1 MRSFLLNNDLNE
13 EQLKIIESK
22 FPINLVF
29 AGAGTGKTRTVLFK
43 IIHLLMTKHPHFYN
57 FFITTF
63 TNKAADELRER
74 IAKYTNS
81 KIFFP
86 YLGTFHSLAARVLR
100 KYVNAIGF
108 KKDFTIYD
116 EGDSVHVLKRELSK
130 EFLDKYKPEKLLK
143 LFSFYKENHFET
155 NEKLDI
161 ELLKPF
167 EKYEAA
173 LKRYNAFDFSDL
185 LEKLILLF
193 TERDDI
199 LLEFTKHLKYLFVD
213 EFQDTNL
220 AQYKILK
227 LLWDGVSRQHKDPYL
242 MVVGDENQSIY
253 GFRNANIEN
262 ILNFPKD
269 FKDTKIFTLDMNYRS
284 TKEILN
290 VAKHLAFKNPFKT
303 ESLSSANNITG
314 EKVKYAILQTDR
326 DEARYIIEEI
336 EKLYEKGIKYGD
348 IAVFFRTNFQIR
360 LLETY
365 FADAQLPYIVVGAQ
379 KFYDRME
386 IKDVLSYLKY
396 IVNEND
402 LISFIRMVNV
412 PKRGIGKTTLE
423 KIVKKVQ
430 QNLHI
435 YEAVEEL
442 IHEKAISKKQYDT
455 LSELFG
461 IIDKYRKMDDS
472 PADIALELLEDINY
486 FEYLEK
492 YDEERADIR
501 KDNVKYL
508 LKEIKRLEYD
518 DGLITLFDIIER
530 LSLYSSVDAWEKG
543 KAVNLM
549 TLHLSKGLEFDAV
562 FISGVEEG
570 IIPHQNSK
578 SKREI
583 ADEQRLLYV
592 GITRG
597 KRYVYLT
604 RALTRFKYGSI
615 EANPESYFIKKIPDK
630 EFDIFQPGFIFNFK
644 NNNFNEKNRRIKST
658 FGENESKESIT
669 GFKKGEKVRHK
680 KYGVGLVID
689 SFADGEYTK
698 VNIRF
703 YKYGKKTIISK
714 FLEKYE

>member
-1 MRSFLLNNDLNE
+1 MVRFSLNNDLNE
-13 EQLKIIESK
+13 EQIKIVQSK
-22 FPINLVF
+22 ATANLIF
-29 AGAGTGKTRTVLFK
+29 AGAGTGKTRTVLYK
-43 IIHLLMTKHPHFYN
+43 IIHILMTEKPHLYN

-74 IAKYTNS
+74 ISKYTDQ

-86 YLGTFHSLAARVLR
+86 YLGTFHSLSARILR
-100 KYVNAIGF
+100 KYIDIIGF

-116 EGDSVHVLKRELSK
+116 ESDSVRVLKRELPK
-130 EFLDKYKPEKLLK
+130 ELLDEYKPEKILK
-143 LFSFYKENHFET
+143 IFSFYKENHFET
-155 NEKLDI
+155 NENLPK
-161 ELLKPF
+161 EF
-167 EKYEAA
+167 QVSFNKYEAA

-193 TERDDI
+193 TERDDV
-199 LLEFTKHLKYLFVD
+199 LLDLTKYLKFLFVD

-227 LLWDGVSRQHKDPYL
+227 LLWSGISRQHKDPYL

-253 GFRNANIEN
+253 GFRNANVEN

-269 FKDTKIFTLDMNYRS
+269 FKDTKVFTLDMNYRS
-284 TKEILN
+284 TNEILS
-290 VAKHLAFKNPFKT
+290 VAKYLAFKNPYKT
-303 ESLSSANNITG
+303 ENLKSANEISG

-336 EKLYEKGIKYGD
+336 EKLYESGIKYGD

-365 FADAQLPYIVVGAQ
+365 FADAQLPHVVVGAQ
-379 KFYDRME
+379 KFYERME
-386 IKDVLSYLKY
+386 IKDVLSYVKY

-412 PKRGIGKTTLE
+412 PKRGIGKATLE

-430 QNLHI
+430 KDLKI
-435 YEAVEEL
+435 YEAIEEL
-442 IHEKAISKKQYDT
+442 FKEKGISKKQHET
-455 LSELFG
+455 LNVLLNL
-461 IIDKYRKMDDS
+461 IDKYRAMEKS
-472 PADIALELLEDINY
+472 PADITLELLEDINY
-486 FEYLEK
+486 FEYLNDF
-492 YDEERADIR
+492 DEEKADSR

-508 LKEIKRLEYD
+508 LKEIKRLEFE
-518 DGLITLFDIIER
+518 DGLATLFDIIER

-578 SKREI
+578 DKKEI

-597 KRYVYLT
+597 KKYVYLT
-604 RALTRFKYGSI
+604 RASSRFKYGNI
-615 EANPESYFIKKIPDK
+615 EANKESCFIERIPDK
-630 EFDIFQPGFIFNFK
+630 EFNIFEPGFIFRSRENDFHKRTLIK
-644 NNNFNEKNRRIKST
+644 NISVERGS
-658 FGENESKESIT
+658 GSIT

-680 KYGVGLVID
+680 KFGVGLVID
-689 SFADGEYTK
+689 SFIDGEYTK

-703 YKYGKKTIISK
+703 YKYGKKTIIAK
-714 FLEKYE
+714 FLEKYI